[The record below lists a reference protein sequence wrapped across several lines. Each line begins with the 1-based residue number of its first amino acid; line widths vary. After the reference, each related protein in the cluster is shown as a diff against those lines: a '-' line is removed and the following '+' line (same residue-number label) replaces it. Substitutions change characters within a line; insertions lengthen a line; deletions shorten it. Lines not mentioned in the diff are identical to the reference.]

1 MITVV
6 LAEDQGLVRGAL
18 SALLGLA
25 GDIQVVGSFPDGL
38 SAWQGILQLRPAVVV
53 TDIEMPVLSG
63 LELAARVR
71 DSGLPT
77 KVVIATTFARAGYLR
92 RALDCGVLGY
102 VLKDSPAAQL
112 ADAIRAAH
120 HGRRVIDP
128 ELATEPLAVLDPL
141 TERERQLLR
150 LSEEGLS
157 TSEIADRVCLSR
169 GTVRNYLS
177 EVITKLGARNRID
190 AYQVARQ
197 RGWL

>member
-1 MITVV
+1 MITVI

-18 SALLGLA
+18 AALLGLT
-25 GDIQVVGSFPDGL
+25 GDIRVVASFPDGM
-38 SAWQGILQLRPAVVV
+38 SAWTGLQQHRPDVLV
-53 TDIEMPVLSG
+53 TDIEMPALSG

-71 DSGLPT
+71 ESGLPT

-102 VLKDSPAAQL
+102 VLKDSPADHL

-120 HGRRVIDP
+120 RGRRVIDP
-128 ELATEPLAVLDPL
+128 HLATEPLAESDPL
-141 TERERQLLR
+141 NERERQLLR
-150 LSEEGLS
+150 LSAEGLS
-157 TSEIADRVCLSR
+157 AAQIADRVCLSH

-177 EVITKLGARNRID
+177 EAIAKLGARNRID

>member
-1 MITVV
+1 MISVI

-18 SALLGLA
+18 SALLELA
-25 GDIQVVGSFPDGL
+25 GDMRVVGSYADGM
-38 SAWQGILQLRPAVVV
+38 SAWTGFLQHSPDVVV
-53 TDIEMPVLSG
+53 TDIEMPALSG
-63 LELAARVR
+63 LELAARISE
-71 DSGLPT
+71 SGLPT

-102 VLKDSPAAQL
+102 VLKDSPAEQL

-120 HGRRVIDP
+120 QGHRVIDP
-128 ELATEPLAVLDPL
+128 QLATEPLGTSDPL
-141 TERERQLLR
+141 SERERQLLR
-150 LSEEGLS
+150 LSAEGLS
-157 TSEIADRVCLSR
+157 TAEIADRVCLSH

-177 EVITKLGARNRID
+177 EVIAKLGARNRVD